1 MAGFLKN
8 KSFETVVDIGA
19 GRAPYKKFVKCN
31 KYIAIDKE
39 NRGAANDLILADINS
54 GIPLP
59 DESVD
64 LIIMTEVLEHVK
76 KPAEVI
82 KDAYRI
88 LRKGGIIILTTPMT
102 WPIHERPNDFFRY
115 TQFGLEYLLKEAG
128 FKEFKINASNGFFI
142 LFCS

>member
-39 NRGAANDLILADINS
+39 NRGVANDLILADINS

-64 LIIMTEVLEHVK
+64 LIIMTEVLEHLK
-76 KPAEVI
+76 NPLNALKE
-82 KDAYRI
+82 AYRI
-88 LRKGGIIILTTPMT
+88 LKDNGLLLLTTPMT

-115 TQFGLEYLLKEAG
+115 TQFGL
-128 FKEFKINASNGFFI
+128 
-142 LFCS
+142 